1 MLFRV
6 ILLIDIVLVKPD
18 PIMSQGSI
26 RAELIVKSLRK
37 KYSVLALGWDRGEGV
52 PNKSNLLDVFRWSAP
67 YGYTLRYLALLPVF
81 WTWIFI
87 KLCAYRPK
95 IIHACNL
102 DTIIP
107 CYAYKLLFRKK
118 LIFDIHDRYAMTF
131 IQRSRGFFFK
141 NLYLVVNFVEE
152 NFANNADLVILVY
165 GKILKTFKKKP
176 RNWIAIMVFPEDHMT
191 NYSKVMSND
200 FKLLFTG
207 HVRRG
212 RGLDKLLGIIGDMKN
227 IELLVM
233 GRIEDKNLLKK
244 IHKTSNS
251 KYVGF
256 LDHKQLIDLELSAN
270 ASIALYDLNLETQHE
285 YGMANKILEAMMC
298 GLPVITNIAHEIIKE
313 TGCGILVD
321 YENVKQIKEAI
332 ISLRDNPELCTKL
345 GENGRR
351 AFLEKY
357 NWMIMEEKLLK
368 SYESLFSGIH

>member
-1 MLFRV
+1 
-6 ILLIDIVLVKPD
+6 
-18 PIMSQGSI
+18 
-26 RAELIVKSLRK
+26 
-37 KYSVLALGWDRGEGV
+37 
-52 PNKSNLLDVFRWSAP
+52 
-67 YGYTLRYLALLPVF
+67 
-81 WTWIFI
+81 
-87 KLCAYRPK
+87 
-95 IIHACNL
+95 
-102 DTIIP
+102 
-107 CYAYKLLFRKK
+107 
-118 LIFDIHDRYAMTF
+118 MTF
-131 IQRSRGFFFK
+131 IQRSRGIFLK
-141 NLYLVVNFVEE
+141 RIYLVVNFVEE

-165 GKILKTFKKKP
+165 DKIFKTFKKKP
-176 RNWIAIMVFPEDHMT
+176 RNWITLMVFPEDQMT
-191 NYSKVMSND
+191 NYSKVGRMTSR
-200 FKLLFTG
+200 LLFTG

-212 RGLDKLLGIIGDMKN
+212 RGLDKLLEIIGDMKN

-244 IHKTSNS
+244 IHKTSNC

-298 GLPVITNIAHEIIKE
+298 GIPVITNIAHEIIKE

-351 AFLEKY
+351 AFLRE
-357 NWMIMEEKLLK
+357 I
-368 SYESLFSGIH
+368 